1 MKIKNEKEKTNIFI
15 QDIYQN
21 YKSFLNKIFKYFY
34 SLIEGK
40 KQTKLFL
47 KYISIFIETIQF
59 ISYAFSSNHSNSWK
73 LSVNNINL
81 ISNIMNGFKIT
92 FLIKLLEYKI
102 YSIIFYFLVTMIFIL
117 SLIVILNILFVES
130 SSKIQKISIAYFR
143 IMIDVFIIMFYIPI
157 TEIILI
163 PIKCVDGKVYG
174 FTDGEN
180 CWENLHYLNMFL
192 GIIGTILLFIWCI
205 FMLFFSFYPFQSLIS
220 TTRISSNN
228 DIIVIIMKLI
238 LILQNF

>member
-1 MKIKNEKEKTNIFI
+1 
-15 QDIYQN
+15 
-21 YKSFLNKIFKYFY
+21 
-34 SLIEGK
+34 
-40 KQTKLFL
+40 
-47 KYISIFIETIQF
+47 
-59 ISYAFSSNHSNSWK
+59 
-73 LSVNNINL
+73 
-81 ISNIMNGFKIT
+81 MNGFKIA
-92 FLIKLLEYKI
+92 FLIKLIKYKI

-117 SLIVILNILFVES
+117 SLFVES
-130 SSKIQKISIAYFR
+130 SSKIQKISIAYFL

-180 CWENLHYLNMFL
+180 CWENLHYINMFL

-205 FMLFFSFYPFQSLIS
+205 FMLYFSFYPFQSLIS

-238 LILQNF
+238 LILQNFYLLIKAI